1 TAALPT
7 PRFDPR
13 DGLAIDL
20 GLWLRVSLDWDVAF
34 VASPLAAVRSHGSM
48 LSSSAGFFAR
58 DRYVQGLDMVRV
70 AHDAKVRFL
79 EANGSRFPDRDALL
93 READRL
99 ARRHMLGAV
108 WNLRVGTGRVGP
120 PLGMLAEGIRG
131 EPR

>member
-1 TAALPT
+1 
-7 PRFDPR
+7 
-13 DGLAIDL
+13 
-20 GLWLRVSLDWDVAF
+20 
-34 VASPLAAVRSHGSM
+34 M

-120 PLGMLAEGIRG
+120 PLWMLAEGIRG
-131 EPR
+131 EPRLLADPTTYGVLGAIFLGPALGERARARLHERWRRLSP